1 MKTNNNKHSI
11 NKSKFVEG
19 QYYDF
24 QVFLLSKLSQSTYQ
38 IICFH
43 SKNTKSQVV
52 AVVNQ
57 PAPMEPRWLT
67 FPQWA
72 KSDLVSQK
80 IETLP
85 STSTSSSTTRTSVTT
100 PRRSRP
106 MSSITPI
113 TPGRQPSGQPT
124 GQPTGRPA
132 LDPNSLPSHLPSPT
146 TWTKSGSAVR
156 QLEKFEC
163 GSDAAEKRAFE
174 MKCQKYFNFSEPSL
188 KPEPLEF
195 VFRYGCFSRAFSITT
210 RQIAMTASIR

>member
-1 MKTNNNKHSI
+1 
-11 NKSKFVEG
+11 
-19 QYYDF
+19 
-24 QVFLLSKLSQSTYQ
+24 
-38 IICFH
+38 
-43 SKNTKSQVV
+43 
-52 AVVNQ
+52 
-57 PAPMEPRWLT
+57 MEPRSLT

-72 KSDLVSQK
+72 KSDLVSHK

-106 MSSITPI
+106 VSSI
-113 TPGRQPSGQPT
+113 TPGRQPSEQPP
-124 GQPTGRPA
+124 GQPTGRPT
-132 LDPNSLPSHLPSPT
+132 LDPTIPPSHLPSPT
-146 TWTKSGSAVR
+146 TWTKPGSAVR

-210 RQIAMTASIR
+210 RQIARTASIR